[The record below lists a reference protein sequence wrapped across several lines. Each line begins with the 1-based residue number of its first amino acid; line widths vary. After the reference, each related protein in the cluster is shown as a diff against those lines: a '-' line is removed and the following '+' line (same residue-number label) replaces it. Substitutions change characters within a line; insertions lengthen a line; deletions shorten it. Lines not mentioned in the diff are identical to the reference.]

1 MKKIVKIIG
10 ILLVISFLSLY
21 LSSLNTNYYSNKN
34 VLTEEAIKNYGKDLK
49 EGKKIDINNYI
60 EKEKNYNNH
69 VSSSFLK
76 MSKLIDKCINK
87 SLKLVIKYLDS

>member
-34 VLTEEAIKNYGKDLK
+34 VLTEEAIKNYEKDLK
-49 EGKKIDINNYI
+49 EDKKIDINNYI